1 MSKLIINDNGI
12 DREATPDEVAY
23 INEAQTAA
31 QADTAA
37 RKVQADAKAAALAS
51 ARAKLADL
59 GLTEAEVK
67 ALVG

>member
-12 DREATPDEVAY
+12 DREATSDEVAY
-23 INEAQTAA
+23 INESQTAA

-37 RKVQADAKAAALAS
+37 RKAQADAKAVALAS